1 MKKLM
6 LVLALVAAVAVGAQ
20 AKDTYARD
28 ASVLPA
34 AARTTLTKNFK
45 AGVSLVKIDK
55 TLSHVNDYEVIL
67 TDGTEVEF
75 DAKGNWK
82 SVEVGAKGTVPAG
95 FVPQAIRTYVGKDQ
109 PKARIVGIERER
121 KGYSVDLSNGIEMKF
136 DQAGKFLRYDD

>member
-1 MKKLM
+1 M
-6 LVLALVAAVAVGAQ
+6 LVLAFVAAVAVGAQ
-20 AKDTYARD
+20 AKDTYSRD

-34 AARTTLTKNFK
+34 AARSTLAKNFK
-45 AGVSLVKIDK
+45 AGVNIVKIDK

-75 DAKGNWK
+75 DSKGNWTN
-82 SVEVGAKGTVPAG
+82 VEVGAKSSVPDG
-95 FVPQAIRTYVGKDQ
+95 LVPQAIRSYVSKDQ

-121 KGYSVDLSNGIEMKF
+121 RGYSVDLSNGIEMKF